1 MTLPQ
6 FVKLVEVGP
15 RDGLQNESIEIPIDV
30 RVDLINKLSDT
41 GLSVIEAGS
50 FVSPSWVPQMA
61 GTDTVLKRINRKV
74 RVSYPVLVPNMVGY
88 KQAKAAG
95 TQEIAIFIGATETFN
110 QKNLNASIKE
120 SLHKYQEVCQ
130 QARQD
135 NMFIRGYISCVLGC
149 PFEKTVTPAQVV
161 PIAQTLFQMG
171 CDEVS
176 LGDTLGVGTVKG
188 TKGLINALKEV
199 CEVEKLAVH
208 FHDTY
213 GQALVNIYAAMEE
226 GIHIIDSSI
235 LGLGGCPYAE
245 GASGNVATED
255 VVYMLDGMD
264 IETGVDLT
272 KLIEVGRY
280 ICDRIDLR
288 PASKAA
294 YALNA

>member
-1 MTLPQ
+1 MALPQ

-15 RDGLQNESIEIPIDV
+15 RDGLQNESFEIPIDV

-50 FVSPSWVPQMA
+50 FVYPSWVPQMA
-61 GTDTVLKRINRKV
+61 GTDTVLKGINRKA

-95 TQEIAIFIGATETFN
+95 AQEIAIFIGATETFN

-149 PFEKTVTPAQVV
+149 PFEKIVTPAQVV
-161 PIAQTLFQMG
+161 PIAQILFQMG

-188 TKGLINALKEV
+188 TKNLINALKEV